1 MNAEENDILQI
12 YFNQVNTKEFSDRDM
27 IINNSLLKSK
37 IKRLVYINELDKYE
51 FVNARGATTNHAER
65 YWREI
70 KTRFKAMNGC
80 HRSTMNYHLLG
91 EEMSR
96 YFLF

>member
-51 FVNARGATTNHAER
+51 FVNEER
-65 YWREI
+65 KKTCNFYW
-70 KTRFKAMNGC
+70 
-80 HRSTMNYHLLG
+80 STFSLPKLAKI
-91 EEMSR
+91 S
-96 YFLF
+96 FSKVQV